1 MTYFQRNSQRTPQW
15 NPRRR
20 NGHTDSGVV
29 VVHTFEAPA
38 GRTCTWGAN
47 FLRTRTDYGSYHWL
61 ADALGYTLHLA
72 PWSAET
78 WHETTVNNWAV
89 GISMMAYA
97 ANWRKITPTQRR
109 NLIRGAAL
117 GAHRYSRWRVSQG
130 KSAVP
135 ARRIS
140 RAQALARVPG
150 FIGHG
155 EIDTGRRYDPGP
167 HFPWADFLAEYARL
181 ESGAQMEVKPT
192 TPSTPST
199 GRTWLDMA
207 SEQDVKRVVDGAV
220 ENLHKALVND
230 FARNGRLTNNIWTS
244 SHPTQM
250 TTTDFRGFLVSTYRK
265 LAEVEAAQAGLIGAI
280 AALGRGEPFDEAK
293 LLEGVRKAAQ
303 QGVAEAV
310 DSIDT
315 TVTINRED

>member
-1 MTYFQRNSQRTPQW
+1 MTYFQRNPQRTPQW

-78 WHETTVNNWAV
+78 WHETTVNNWSV

-97 ANWRKITPTQRR
+97 ANWRKITPAQRR
-109 NLIRGAAL
+109 NLIHGAAL

-155 EIDTGRRYDPGP
+155 EIDTKRRTDPGA
-167 HFPWADFLAEYARL
+167 HFPWNDFLAEYARL
-181 ESGAQMEVKPT
+181 ESRTPASNVSPT
-192 TPSTPST
+192 TPTSPGRDWFDMATKQDLRDVVTEAMTVELTDAQMSALAT
-199 GRTWLDMA
+199 GRRTWAITDLLGVLAHRAGITFQRTEHLPVLREDSIKLKTALQETQENSRLLPRMA
-207 SEQDVKRVVDGAV
+207 DKV
-220 ENLHKALVND
+220 EKTNHA
-230 FARNGRLTNNIWTS
+230 AGRLERHHGTS
-244 SHPTQM
+244 P
-250 TTTDFRGFLVSTYRK
+250 
-265 LAEVEAAQAGLIGAI
+265 
-280 AALGRGEPFDEAK
+280 
-293 LLEGVRKAAQ
+293 EG
-303 QGVAEAV
+303 
-310 DSIDT
+310 
-315 TVTINRED
+315 N